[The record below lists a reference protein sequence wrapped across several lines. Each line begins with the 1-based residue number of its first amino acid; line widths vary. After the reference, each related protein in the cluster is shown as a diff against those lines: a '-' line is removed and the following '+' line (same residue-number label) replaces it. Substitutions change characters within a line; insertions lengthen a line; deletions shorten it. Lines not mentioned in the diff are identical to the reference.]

1 MVQKLKKT
9 FKSKGYSDWKTTHK
23 GKQALALDAVNKGL
37 REWDNYILSG
47 SNVYKEGNPLSTER
61 MHIKKKTNGKKALP
75 INKGASRLRKRRSVS

>member
-1 MVQKLKKT
+1 MAQKLKKT
-9 FKSKGYSDWKTTHK
+9 FQSKGYGGNTTT
-23 GKQALALDAVNKGL
+23 GKKALAIDAVNKGL

-47 SNVYKEGNPLSTER
+47 SNVYKEGNPLATER

>member
-1 MVQKLKKT
+1 MAQKLKKT
-9 FKSKGYSDWKTTHK
+9 FQSKGYGGNTTT

-47 SNVYKEGNPLSTER
+47 SNVYKEGNPLATER

-75 INKGASRLRKRRSVS
+75 INKGASKLRKRRSVS

>member
-9 FKSKGYSDWKTTHK
+9 FKSKGYGGNTTT

-47 SNVYKEGNPLSTER
+47 SNVHKEGNPLSTER